1 MVEHGPAPGRTVLC
15 RSGRRHH
22 RLVSAADA
30 NLPPN
35 FAYCDGSTVKDKDS
49 PFYNTATPNLT
60 NCFPLGTGNGV
71 VPGQT
76 GGNSSYTVSGSWDS
90 GSIDTGSTQ
99 VNGGDDQQNYIIY
112 QGSPVSKKTLPLLH
126 HQQRATLRTT
136 ATTITL
142 LNSFIVPAP
151 GWVAVM
157 YIMRIK

>member
-1 MVEHGPAPGRTVLC
+1 MAQPTVELFYIIPVGGIMAWYPPPN
-15 RSGRRHH
+15 
-22 RLVSAADA
+22 A
-30 NLPPN
+30 NIPPN
-35 FAYCDGSTVKDKDS
+35 FAYCDGSTVKEKDS

-112 QGSPVSKKTLPLLH
+112 QGSPVSKKPYRFSIASSDDAKNDGNH
-126 HQQRATLRTT
+126 HHT
-136 ATTITL
+136 

-151 GWVAVM
+151 GWVAVT